1 MGIPLEAASCLP
13 LEGEVMARFLHE
25 LLVGVAGASVLAAAG
40 CAGRPQP
47 IPAIA
52 TLEPYN
58 GEWVLEAA
66 DRSPVPL
73 QFMSRDGYGFSRETV
88 QRIIAIMGIR
98 AERFVLEVNDSIF
111 RVSSDEPGFS
121 LSLPVDGTPIEV
133 QEEESEVARSM
144 RLSWSET
151 TPVVRRTLTGT
162 GWASDRYEL
171 TADGALV
178 ITRRAGV
185 RNVRGS
191 DVEATRPVEF
201 VYVRSTG
208 FR

>member
-1 MGIPLEAASCLP
+1 
-13 LEGEVMARFLHE
+13 MARFLHE
-25 LLVGVAGASVLAAAG
+25 LLVGIAGASVLATVA

-47 IPAIA
+47 TPAIDA
-52 TLEPYN
+52 LEPYN
-58 GEWVLEAA
+58 GEWVLEAT
-66 DRSPVPL
+66 DREPVPL
-73 QFMSRDGYGFSRETV
+73 QFMSRDGYGFTRETV

-133 QEEESEVARSM
+133 QEEDGEVAQSM

-171 TADGALV
+171 TADGGLV

-185 RNVRGS
+185 RNVGGR
-191 DVEATRPVEF
+191 DVQATRPVEF

-208 FR
+208 SR

>member
-1 MGIPLEAASCLP
+1 
-13 LEGEVMARFLHE
+13 MARFLHE
-25 LLVGVAGASVLAAAG
+25 LLVGVAGASVLATVA

-58 GEWVLEAA
+58 GEWVLEAT

-133 QEEESEVARSM
+133 QEEESEVAQSM

-171 TADGALV
+171 TADGGLV

-185 RNVRGS
+185 RNVRGR
-191 DVEATRPVEF
+191 DVEASRPVEF

-208 FR
+208 SR

>member
-1 MGIPLEAASCLP
+1 
-13 LEGEVMARFLHE
+13 MARFLHE
-25 LLVGVAGASVLAAAG
+25 LLVGVAGASVLASAG

-58 GEWVLEAA
+58 GEWVLEAT
-66 DRSPVPL
+66 DRPPVPL

-121 LSLPVDGTPIEV
+121 LSLPVGGTPIEV
-133 QEEESEVARSM
+133 QEEESEVAQSM

-171 TADGALV
+171 TADGGLV

-185 RNVRGS
+185 RNVRGR
-191 DVEATRPVEF
+191 DVEASRPVEF

-208 FR
+208 SR

>member
-1 MGIPLEAASCLP
+1 
-13 LEGEVMARFLHE
+13 MARFLHE
-25 LLVGVAGASVLAAAG
+25 LLVGVAGASVLASAR

-66 DRSPVPL
+66 DRGPGQL
-73 QFMSRDGYGFSRETV
+73 QFMSRDGYGFTSETV
-88 QRIIAIMGIR
+88 QRIVAIMGIL
-98 AERFVLEVNDSIF
+98 AERFVLEVSDSIF
-111 RVSSDEPGFS
+111 RVSSDEPVFSFS
-121 LSLPVDGTPIEV
+121 LPMDGTPIEV
-133 QEEESEVARSM
+133 QEEDGEVARSM

-151 TPVVRRTLTGT
+151 TPVVRRALPGT
-162 GWASDRYEL
+162 GWVSDRFEL
-171 TADGALV
+171 KADGGLV

-185 RNVRGS
+185 RNVRGR

-208 FR
+208 SR